1 MSLFRKIL
9 LALALMNALGVLLN
23 MFGVFF
29 NVLGLVIAAA
39 VLIGFA
45 FVGAIICLIFA
56 LK

>member
-1 MSLFRKIL
+1 MNFRKVL
-9 LALALMNALGVLLN
+9 LAVMITNLIGALLN
-23 MFGVFF
+23 MFGAIFE
-29 NVLGLVIAAA
+29 LPALIIAAA